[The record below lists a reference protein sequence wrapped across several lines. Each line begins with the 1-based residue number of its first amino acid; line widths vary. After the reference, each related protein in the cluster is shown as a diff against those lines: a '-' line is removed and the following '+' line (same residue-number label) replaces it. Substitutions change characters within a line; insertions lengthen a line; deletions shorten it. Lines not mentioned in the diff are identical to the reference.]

1 LNSPDRIAAIA
12 AAIRADLSTLAI
24 FWCVIVS
31 TEKWDFKWDLCR
43 GGILSG
49 KSVTTHY
56 SIALFA
62 IVHIA
67 FRSIG
72 SITCTF
78 TCRKRLSSSVGG
90 GGRLA
95 TLAHEGLFE
104 VVEAVGVVIAI
115 EDAFP
120 SFRTAL

>member
-1 LNSPDRIAAIA
+1 MTKSPLGSFFTLTTPT
-12 AAIRADLSTLAI
+12 LSA
-24 FWCVIVS
+24 FH
-31 TEKWDFKWDLCR
+31 
-43 GGILSG
+43 
-49 KSVTTHY
+49 TTRY

-62 IVHIA
+62 IVYIA

-72 SITCTF
+72 SITYTF
-78 TCRKRLSSSVGG
+78 TYCKRLLSLVGSR
-90 GGRLA
+90 GRLA
-95 TLAHEGLFE
+95 ILAHKGLFE